1 MGPHRKSPLRR
12 LKESVLA
19 IQSVKSLRDLYWTYY
34 AVYRELRQK
43 PLGGL
48 LTAIPATAYRS
59 LGRFFRESRD
69 GRRNAMYDRQTVAVM
84 RRVLVQT
91 SNCVDVG
98 CAEGSILKE
107 MLALAPNGRHYAFEP
122 IPALAA
128 NLRATFPSVR
138 VIEAALSDVSVEA
151 TFEHVVT
158 NPGYSGLRRRRYP
171 STTEDVQTIRVETKR
186 LDDILPE
193 DLHLRFIK
201 IDVEGAELQVLRG
214 ARRAI
219 ARYRPFIIFEHG
231 LGAADY
237 YGTRPEEVYDL
248 LVRDCG
254 LRISLMSHW
263 LHGKPSLDAKS
274 FVREFDRGRNF
285 YFLAHS

>member
-1 MGPHRKSPLRR
+1 MRLRP
-12 LKESVLA
+12 LKEALLA
-19 IQSVKSLRDLYWTYY
+19 VQLVRSLRDLYWAYHR
-34 AVYRELRQK
+34 VYRELRQTT
-43 PLGGL
+43 PRGP
-48 LTAIPATAYRS
+48 LTAIPAAAYRA
-59 LGRFFRESRD
+59 LRLLKEDRE
-69 GRRNAMYDRQTVAVM
+69 GRRNAMFDRQTLAVM

-107 MLALAPNGRHYAFEP
+107 MLALAPKGRHHAFEP
-122 IPALAA
+122 IPVLAA
-128 NLRATFPSVR
+128 RLRTSFPTVR
-138 VIEAALSDVSVEA
+138 VFEAALSDVPGEA

-158 NPGYSGLRRRRYP
+158 NPAYSGLRRRRYP
-171 STTEDVQTIRVETKR
+171 STNEDVQTIRVDTKR

-193 DLHLRFIK
+193 DLRIHFMK

-214 ARRAI
+214 ARQTI
-219 ARYRPFIIFEHG
+219 ARHRPFIIFEHG

-237 YGTRPEEVYDL
+237 YGTLPEDVYDL
-248 LVRDCG
+248 LVGDCG

-263 LHGKPSLDAKS
+263 LDGKPPLDRRM
-274 FVREFDRGRNF
+274 FVRQIRRRQNY